1 MQKKSKIEKDSDAWS
16 RRGRIGGMIADK
28 MRKEEI
34 FTGEADFDTKQER
47 SGINIACRYKKQNVC
62 FHPLQF
68 SLHGLPS
75 SVSLCSLKMPE
86 NSGKWLSLSKH
97 GRKNKVSAAA
107 FIVCSSN
114 LWGYVTGWSRDSQ
127 GANVQAAYHWPL
139 PMPRSWERCR
149 KRNWQDLW
157 LRSSAVWKQRP

>member
-16 RRGRIGGMIADK
+16 RRGGIGVMIEDK

-62 FHPLQF
+62 FHALQF

-75 SVSLCSLKMPE
+75 SVSLFA
-86 NSGKWLSLSKH
+86 H
-97 GRKNKVSAAA
+97 
-107 FIVCSSN
+107 
-114 LWGYVTGWSRDSQ
+114 
-127 GANVQAAYHWPL
+127 
-139 PMPRSWERCR
+139 
-149 KRNWQDLW
+149 
-157 LRSSAVWKQRP
+157 